1 MTQIQWAPTFFVRLS
16 FVLALVRAL
25 ALALALATFALVP
38 AAQAAGQHAGGH
50 GSSSSIGEPGRSHQV
65 SRTVTIEMSDTMR
78 YVPARVDVK
87 KGETI
92 RFVVKNLGQLKH
104 ELVLGSAKD
113 LKDHAQLMK
122 KLPDMEHDE
131 PNMVVVAPGKTGE
144 VIWKFNK
151 AGEVNFA
158 CLQPGHFEAGM
169 KGLVKVSGAAATGLD
184 HPRH

>member
-1 MTQIQWAPTFFVRLS
+1 
-16 FVLALVRAL
+16 
-25 ALALALATFALVP
+25 
-38 AAQAAGQHAGGH
+38 
-50 GSSSSIGEPGRSHQV
+50 
-65 SRTVTIEMSDTMR
+65 MSDTMR
-78 YVPARVDVK
+78 YVPTRVDVK

-144 VIWKFNK
+144 VTWKFNK

-169 KGLVKVSGAAATGLD
+169 KGLVKVSGAAATGVD